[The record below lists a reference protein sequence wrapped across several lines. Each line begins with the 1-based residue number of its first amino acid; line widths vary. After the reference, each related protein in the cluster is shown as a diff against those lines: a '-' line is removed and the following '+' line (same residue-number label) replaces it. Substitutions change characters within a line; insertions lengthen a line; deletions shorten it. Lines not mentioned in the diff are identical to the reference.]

1 MFKKIAR
8 DDKIFTSEHF
18 LQDAIPFNVMIS
30 IVEDVEKYP
39 TPKVFSNGK
48 DCIIVCSSPIHPV
61 IVWTYD
67 SFNDY
72 EALFSF
78 IQKEFSEN
86 KPFKIMSKFNFYE
99 FLQNKNKVDAE
110 DIRILGAYRL
120 GKLNDIKYVG
130 HPDNITEDEVPV
142 VAKLWVQFGQE
153 TGEDKEATMENRMDD
168 ARGFINSPLKKVWRD
183 ENNKIVTLAKL
194 GLSEKYARF
203 GHVITAPEERGK
215 SYAKMLVHFFTKYSL
230 TLGKEPM
237 LFTDFEYIPSNKCYT
252 AVGYELVCTIANY
265 QIK

>member
-8 DDKIFTSEHF
+8 DDKIFKSEHF
-18 LQDAIPFNVMIS
+18 LQDAIPFNIMIS
-30 IVEDVEKYP
+30 IVEDVKKYP
-39 TPKVFSNGK
+39 TPKVFSNGT

-86 KPFKIMSKFNFYE
+86 KPFKIMSKFSFYE
-99 FLQNKNKVDAE
+99 FLQNKNKVDDE
-110 DIRILGAYRL
+110 DIRILGTYRL

-130 HPDNITEDEVPV
+130 HPDNITEEESPI
-142 VAKLWVQFGQE
+142 VADLWAQFGQE
-153 TGEDKEATMENRMDD
+153 TGEDTEATVENCMDD